1 MNGRLK
7 KSGHKGQNNV
17 NAINNYKTV
26 NIARIYSSLKEALS
40 FAGAHSQKNTKLY
53 QNRPR
58 RNIKLINLH
67 LELHD
72 YWIKYWFMSSLLN
85 FHHWGTDILLAKCPK
100 QCGAWRVGLHDDIH
114 SKGAFLVFVNNSAWQ
129 FQAAM
134 HHTTPSYMRGIS
146 LRIFYWE
153 AFDSGEFVL
162 LSSPTPGGTVNFP
175 VHLQSPWLD
184 WGLTPGGSKWK
195 NRDRVWGLKKIVKTW
210 LPQYSRLPRY

>member
-40 FAGAHSQKNTKLY
+40 FAAAHSQKNTKLY

-72 YWIKYWFMSSLLN
+72 YWIKY
-85 FHHWGTDILLAKCPK
+85 
-100 QCGAWRVGLHDDIH
+100 
-114 SKGAFLVFVNNSAWQ
+114 
-129 FQAAM
+129 
-134 HHTTPSYMRGIS
+134 
-146 LRIFYWE
+146 
-153 AFDSGEFVL
+153 
-162 LSSPTPGGTVNFP
+162 
-175 VHLQSPWLD
+175 
-184 WGLTPGGSKWK
+184 
-195 NRDRVWGLKKIVKTW
+195 
-210 LPQYSRLPRY
+210 